1 MKHSASFVEG
11 IHVTSVLRYAAVC
24 LRRTAGWNG
33 RHGTLKQVFSPLLL
47 LLVFF
52 FASVIIRHQEIIHD
66 LVLAHGCFK
75 KREDTGDVQSRSIW
89 KQVFHTLIVIM
100 AWWMFVFCLQASAWR
115 HFFFVCVCVCLTL
128 SSLSKLKFTMYRWT
142 NILLLT
148 TRSEQNQHS
157 YCRLLTATGSEDQV
171 VRSLL
176 SAAVVVVVAPH
187 FAESS
192 LSSSSRLLFLSPPP
206 PPR

>member
-1 MKHSASFVEG
+1 MSQVYCDTPRCVWGA
-11 IHVTSVLRYAAVC
+11 LRAEMVVMALWNKFS
-24 LRRTAGWNG
+24 LRCCCCCCW
-33 RHGTLKQVFSPLLL
+33 F
-47 LLVFF
+47 FF

-128 SSLSKLKFTMYRWT
+128 SFLSKLKFTMYRWT

-176 SAAVVVVVAPH
+176 SAVVVVVVAPH